1 MADGELRLVC
11 RVCGT
16 YFLQDTNGNLL
27 MTSEQ
32 RCMKLAEDLGETV
45 VAYKF
50 TCPECEREAK
60 TRNP

>member
-1 MADGELRLVC
+1 MVC

-32 RCMKLAEDLGETV
+32 RCQKLAEEMGETV

-50 TCPECEREAK
+50 TCPECERDAK
-60 TRNP
+60 ARNP